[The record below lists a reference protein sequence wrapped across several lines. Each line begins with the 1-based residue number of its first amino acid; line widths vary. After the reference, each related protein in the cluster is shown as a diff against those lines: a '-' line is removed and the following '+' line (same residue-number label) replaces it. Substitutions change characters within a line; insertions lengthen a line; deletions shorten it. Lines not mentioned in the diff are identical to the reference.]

1 MDYFLSQI
9 KTKYKLAA
17 GFTITILLSLVIGGF
32 GIYSSDRLGGLL
44 QEMYAVNLTS
54 TQLLDEA
61 NIYAVYHNRS
71 LYSLAAEQDSQ
82 VITDIVKEMQGYESE
97 LKKRLAQ
104 FAQSRQLT
112 APEQALIKTIDT
124 EWPNYLAKIVFVSDL
139 AREGKTGGALTLV
152 GGQVQNIFAT
162 INNALGG
169 LVKLNKERARE
180 SSEIA
185 QGIASRAL
193 NITIVLM
200 MIAISAGFVISLLVT
215 RNITG
220 PLSRA
225 SNELDRIAQGDLTSL
240 ITVVGKDEVANIL
253 RGLVHVQTQLSSL
266 AGGLQSNAIAL
277 EDSIRSVSEA
287 SHGVSQRAAE
297 SAEAITSVAAATEEM
312 TVSIDIVGQNAEE
325 AKERAT
331 EAGRVARLGRQ
342 IGGTVSENV
351 TVAADD
357 VLQTAESVK
366 KLSAEVQEI
375 GQIVNVIQ
383 GIAEQTNL
391 LALNAA
397 IEAARA
403 GESGRGFAVV
413 ADEVRKLA
421 ERTTSSSKEIARMIN
436 GIENVT
442 VSVESSMHDCVSA
455 MHKVRS
461 KVSETTAAIDEIEKS
476 TDLAGSAASEIS
488 LALREQRSSSQGIA
502 KSVESIAQLS
512 GENADMA
519 VAMSKSM
526 DRVHQIARELGEI
539 SHRFKVSR
547 TRELI

>member
-1 MDYFLSQI
+1 MDRFLSQI
-9 KTKYKLAA
+9 KTKYKLAG
-17 GFTITILLSLVIGGF
+17 GFTVTILLSLVIGGF
-32 GIYSSDRLGGLL
+32 GIHSSDRLGGLL

-61 NIYAVYHNRS
+61 SIYAVYHNRS
-71 LYSLAAEQDSQ
+71 LYSLAAEQDSE
-82 VITDIVKEMQGYESE
+82 VITDIAKEMQGYESE

-104 FAQSRQLT
+104 FSRSRQLT
-112 APEQALIKTIDT
+112 APEQALLNTIDT
-124 EWPNYLAKIVFVSDL
+124 EWPNYLAKIVFVSNL

-162 INNALGG
+162 ISNALGD

-193 NITIVLM
+193 NITITLM
-200 MIAISAGFVISLLVT
+200 MIAICAGFVISLLVT

-225 SNELDRIAQGDLTSL
+225 SNELDRIAQGDLTSR

-253 RGLVHVQTQLSSL
+253 GGLVHVQTQLSSL
-266 AGGLQSNAIAL
+266 ASGLQSNATAL
-277 EDSIRSVSEA
+277 EDSIRLVSEA

-297 SAEAITSVAAATEEM
+297 SAEAITNVAAATEQM

-325 AKERAT
+325 AKERAA

-351 TVAADD
+351 TTAAED

-366 KLSAEVQEI
+366 RLSAEVQEI

-403 GESGRGFAVV
+403 GDSGRGFAVV

-455 MHKVRS
+455 MHNVRS
-461 KVSETTAAIDEIEKS
+461 KVSETTAAIDEIEKG

-488 LALREQRSSSQGIA
+488 LALREQRGSSQGIA

-519 VAMSKSM
+519 IAMSKSM
-526 DRVHQIARELGEI
+526 DKVHQIARELGEI
-539 SHRFKVSR
+539 SHRFKVSK
-547 TRELI
+547 TTELI